1 VLLVAGLLIGAA
13 PAAAQP
19 AGAPDTERTE
29 SYDVRIEV
37 RRDGSIH
44 VQELIA
50 YQVGGPEERHGIF
63 RYIPVRSRKDFFHD
77 RMQPLRNLSVR
88 AGPGTPTAV
97 KTSDSGN
104 NRYIRIGDP
113 ATIITGRHSYTI
125 DYDVEA
131 AVIAFDDRDELNW
144 DAIGTDWRMPVE
156 RSTVVVTGPAR
167 FTRVACYAGRAGS
180 RDPCRRASGTEGGPA
195 EFADADLAP
204 GDGITVVLTLPKGVV
219 AVAPPVVRASGAALA
234 MAWGGGALFAG
245 LAPVVL
251 VIGALTR
258 RRRRLASQPVEDQP
272 AAGMRPAEMALLAE
286 QRTLPRHL
294 SATLV
299 DLAVRGYLRIEHVEK
314 ERHVRRGLRRRER
327 VIVTSD
333 WKLTMLSNA
342 QTDLLAFE
350 RALLSSV
357 FKGRAEARMGAS
369 GASSSL
375 SRVRRALGRHGVSRG
390 WFTAP
395 PQMFRG
401 GYLGVCVVLVFVGAG
416 GALIGGVQAVEPGA
430 DSPVTLIYP
439 MLGVGLALLLPGI
452 VVGVWGWSHR
462 VITPKGEAALANV
475 TAFRTFITSAT
486 PPPRDEE
493 PASGGAGDGA
503 LDRYLP
509 YAIAFGVTD
518 RWAGLMDAR
527 GAATVGWFHGS
538 GGGFGEDIDSFTTT
552 TSGAVIGSGGAGGYS
567 GGGGVGG
574 GGGGGG
580 GGGW

>member
-1 VLLVAGLLIGAA
+1 VTRKAARGAVLLVAGLVAGLLIGAA
-13 PAAAQP
+13 RAAAQPNAQP
-19 AGAPDTERTE
+19 AGAPETERTE

-97 KTSDSGN
+97 KTSNSGN

-131 AVIAFDDRDELNW
+131 AVTAFDDRDEVNW

-219 AVAPPVVRASGAALA
+219 AVAPPMVRASGAALA
-234 MAWGGGALFAG
+234 MTWGGGALFAG
-245 LAPVVL
+245 LVPVVL

-327 VIVTSD
+327 VVVTSD
-333 WKLTMLSNA
+333 W
-342 QTDLLAFE
+342 
-350 RALLSSV
+350 SS
-357 FKGRAEARMGAS
+357 R
-369 GASSSL
+369 
-375 SRVRRALGRHGVSRG
+375 
-390 WFTAP
+390 
-395 PQMFRG
+395 
-401 GYLGVCVVLVFVGAG
+401 C
-416 GALIGGVQAVEPGA
+416 
-430 DSPVTLIYP
+430 
-439 MLGVGLALLLPGI
+439 
-452 VVGVWGWSHR
+452 
-462 VITPKGEAALANV
+462 
-475 TAFRTFITSAT
+475 
-486 PPPRDEE
+486 
-493 PASGGAGDGA
+493 
-503 LDRYLP
+503 
-509 YAIAFGVTD
+509 
-518 RWAGLMDAR
+518 
-527 GAATVGWFHGS
+527 
-538 GGGFGEDIDSFTTT
+538 
-552 TSGAVIGSGGAGGYS
+552 
-567 GGGGVGG
+567 
-574 GGGGGG
+574 
-580 GGGW
+580 